1 MAGDTRYTI
10 FKTRWGYF
18 AMACIGDALCRTCL
32 PTPDRDAVRQRFEID
47 PEAVMEK
54 GLLPELQQKIAAY
67 YDGQKVVFGKEPR
80 LALPAMSPFTVAV
93 LNACREIPY
102 GCTETYASLAAK
114 IGRPRTA
121 RAVGTTMARN
131 PIPLI
136 IPCHRVLRTDGGLGG
151 FSAFGGTA
159 TKQKMLLHERAV

>member
-1 MAGDTRYTI
+1 MASDTRYTI

-18 AMACIGDALCRTCL
+18 GLACIGDALCRTCL
-32 PTPDRDAVRQRFEID
+32 PTPDRDTVRQRFEVD
-47 PEAVMEK
+47 AKALMEK
-54 GLLPELQQKIAAY
+54 GLLPELQEKIAAY
-67 YDGQKVVFGKEPR
+67 YDGEQVDFQNEPR
-80 LALPAMSPFTVAV
+80 LALPAMGPFATAV
-93 LNACREIPY
+93 LNACRQIPF
-102 GCTETYASLAAK
+102 GCTETYTSLAGR
-114 IGRPRTA
+114 IGRPKAA